1 MPLPVTQTHYN
12 LLYVVWFVFFDGL
25 HIAAIVVW
33 GSVWAIER
41 SNVMSLLLRLI
52 RPVCIFAVC
61 RL

>member
-1 MPLPVTQTHYN
+1 MVR
-12 LLYVVWFVFFDGL
+12 FFFDGL
-25 HIAAIVVW
+25 HIATIVAW